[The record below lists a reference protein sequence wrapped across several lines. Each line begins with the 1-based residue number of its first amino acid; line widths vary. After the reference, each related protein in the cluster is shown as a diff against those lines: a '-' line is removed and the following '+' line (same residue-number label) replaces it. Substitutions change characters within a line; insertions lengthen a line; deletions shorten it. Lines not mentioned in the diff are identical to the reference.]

1 MIWEK
6 NETTCATNYELWFLK
21 TSTSNL
27 KFVFYHFRIDKGSL
41 PDLLYEACFVID
53 AMGEKAVNEVRNW
66 FCNFILEPYRKL
78 FTPGMF
84 FQSFII
90 LFLLGQPDA
99 AFDKTKRRF
108 AWLLRTLKDFQ
119 HRYDSIFPSEWNL
132 RPMIAYEF
140 CRQTKLHLDEML
152 SN

>member
-1 MIWEK
+1 M
-6 NETTCATNYELWFLK
+6 
-21 TSTSNL
+21 
-27 KFVFYHFRIDKGSL
+27 FYHFRIDKGSL

>member
-1 MIWEK
+1 MQLI
-6 NETTCATNYELWFLK
+6 TNYDFWRLQQVIFK
-21 TSTSNL
+21 I
-27 KFVFYHFRIDKGSL
+27 VFYHFRIDKGSL